1 MSQILVNFDNYLLHQ
16 PLWQVTNHPLNVL
29 YASKKKIKLMNKTVK
44 NGRQILEMS
53 CSSCC
58 PAD

>member
-29 YASKKKIKLMNKTVK
+29 YAPKKKIKLMNKTAK
-44 NGRQILEMS
+44 NSR
-53 CSSCC
+53 
-58 PAD
+58 